1 MILVLATQQDEHAR
15 AVIAE
20 ITALGGNA
28 ALLDLAD
35 FPQRLHMSLRYAE
48 SSRRFAFFSPDGDR
62 SEPAFDLAEFRS
74 IWWRRPQQPVISD
87 DIRDPTH
94 QLFATNEAHEA
105 LAGLWYA
112 VDAFWINEPARD
124 QLAHRKVYQLRVAQ
138 DVGLRIPQTLITSD
152 PEAAGEFIAER
163 RGDPV
168 VFKAFSA
175 LPDEWRETRLL
186 GREELDLL
194 SNVRY
199 APVIFQEYIDAT
211 YDLRVTVVGDRIFPA
226 AIHSQETSY
235 KVDFRMDM
243 ANARVEPVELPKGVE
258 KKLHALMGSLGLVYG
273 AIDMRRTPSGEHVF
287 LEINPAGQWLFVEQH
302 THQPI
307 AAELA
312 RLLVENDK

>member
-28 ALLDLAD
+28 ALLDLAE

-48 SSRRFAFFSPDGDR
+48 SSRRFTFFSPDGDR
-62 SEPAFDLAEFRS
+62 SEPAFDLAECRS

-112 VDAFWINEPARD
+112 VDAFWINDPARD

-152 PEAAGEFIAER
+152 PEAAREFIADR
-163 RGDPV
+163 RGDAV

-186 GREELDLL
+186 GREEVDML

-243 ANARVEPVELPKGVE
+243 ANAKVEAVDLPARVE
-258 KKLHALMGSLGLVYG
+258 KKLHALMDRLGLVYG
-273 AIDMRRTPSGEHVF
+273 AIDMRLTPSGEYVF

-302 THQPI
+302 TRQPI
-307 AAELA
+307 AAEIA
-312 RLLVENDK
+312 RLLVEHGK

>member
-1 MILVLATQQDEHAR
+1 MILVLATEQDEHAR

-28 ALLDLAD
+28 ALLDLAE

-48 SSRRFAFFSPDGDR
+48 SSRRFTFFSPDGDR
-62 SEPAFDLAEFRS
+62 SEPAFDLAECRS

-112 VDAFWINEPARD
+112 VDAFWINDPARD

-152 PEAAGEFIAER
+152 PEAAREFIADR
-163 RGDPV
+163 RGDAV

-186 GREELDLL
+186 GREELDML

-243 ANARVEPVELPKGVE
+243 ANAKVEAVDLPARVE
-258 KKLHALMGSLGLVYG
+258 KKLHALMDRLGLVYG
-273 AIDMRRTPSGEHVF
+273 AIDMRLTPSGEYVF

-302 THQPI
+302 TRQPI
-307 AAELA
+307 AAEIA
-312 RLLVENDK
+312 RLLVEHGK